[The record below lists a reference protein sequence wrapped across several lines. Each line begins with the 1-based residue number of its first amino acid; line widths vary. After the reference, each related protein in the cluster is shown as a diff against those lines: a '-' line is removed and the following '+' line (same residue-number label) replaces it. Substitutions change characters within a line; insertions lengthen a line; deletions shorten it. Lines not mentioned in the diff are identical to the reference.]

1 MEIRHIRYSIQVYH
15 DRNITKASKA
25 LFISQQALSKAI
37 VNLEEEVG
45 CPLFERSVSG
55 LTPTDYADELYEHFN
70 DTLCSFDR
78 LTGAIQDVREKR
90 MLRIIAP
97 RGFSLTCTQENFSEY
112 SRMNPESN
120 VTYVEEDNA
129 KIARALMERQA
140 DLGFI
145 MVADQSELP
154 PQMEICCESMDEATC
169 CVVMHKTNPLSEKK
183 IVTVQDLEEQS
194 LLFLDSFHQLNSHI
208 EQKLERET
216 VSIKNIGEASLESFF
231 TQLNVGFYIGFCN
244 VELLTYFHFPD
255 LICVP
260 FSFNGLEVQKLKVY
274 LVAWEKRMKTKEMR
288 HYINYFQ
295 KKNETEND

>member
-1 MEIRHIRYSIQVYH
+1 MEIRHIRYFIQVYH

-55 LTPTDYADELYEHFN
+55 LTPTDYADELYEYFD

-78 LTGAIQDVREKR
+78 LTEAVQDVREKR

-112 SRMNPESN
+112 SRMNPEFN

-145 MVADQSELP
+145 MASNQSEMP
-154 PQMEICCESMDEATC
+154 SQMEICCESMDETTC
-169 CVVMHKTNPLSEKK
+169 CVIVHKTNPLSEKK
-183 IVTVQDLEEQS
+183 MITVKDLEGQS
-194 LLFLDSFHQLNSHI
+194 LLFLDSFHQLNSYI
-208 EQKLERET
+208 QQALEKEK
-216 VSIKNIGEASLESFF
+216 VSVKNTSESSLESFF

-244 VELLTYFHFPD
+244 AELLTYLHFPD
-255 LICVP
+255 LVCVP
-260 FSFNGLEVQKLKVY
+260 FSFNGIEPQKLKVF
-274 LVAWEKRMKTKEMR
+274 LVVWEKRMKTKEMR

-295 KKNETEND
+295 KKNGTVDV